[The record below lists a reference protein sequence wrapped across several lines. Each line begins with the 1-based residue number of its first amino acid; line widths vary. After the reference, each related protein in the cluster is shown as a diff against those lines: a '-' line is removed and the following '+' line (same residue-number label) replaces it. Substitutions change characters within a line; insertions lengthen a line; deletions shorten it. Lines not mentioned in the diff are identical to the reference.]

1 MRNRSDLQRNQRTVD
16 AAMGPDGGGAYSYTT
31 TDSKSY
37 AKQKRKE
44 DRKKKV
50 SVSKSKIK
58 KEYKGRES
66 EWLPGSAYKTRRK
79 RVKTKRADRMT
90 KRGWKKDI
98 LM

>member
-31 TDSKSY
+31 TDSKAY

-50 SVSKSKIK
+50 SVSKKTLK
-58 KEYKGRES
+58 KEYKDRTS
-66 EWLPGSAYKTRRK
+66 EWLPMSAYDVKRK
-79 RVKTKRADRMT
+79 EVRTKRAERMK
-90 KRGWKKDI
+90 KRGWKEDI
-98 LM
+98 YM